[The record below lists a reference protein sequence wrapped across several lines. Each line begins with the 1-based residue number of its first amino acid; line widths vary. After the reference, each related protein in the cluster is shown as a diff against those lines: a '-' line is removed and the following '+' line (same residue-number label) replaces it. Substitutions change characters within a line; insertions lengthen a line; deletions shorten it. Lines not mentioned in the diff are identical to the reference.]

1 MAAVEDLNPRE
12 AAPGAG
18 GDAGPSNR
26 EDIEEMALNGD
37 GPAIEWLW
45 RQDPPPVEEHRVSAG

>member
-12 AAPGAG
+12 AVPDAG
-18 GDAGPSNR
+18 VDAGPSSR
-26 EDIEEMALNGD
+26 EAIEEMALSGD

-45 RQDPPPVEEHRVSAG
+45 RQDPPPSEERRVSAG